1 MNFSLA
7 ARGTGIV
14 LILLVMVAGMTAAV
28 AIAGFNQ
35 HTMVKADPSVDID
48 TIDFGTIFPGMTAGD
63 SFIVSFTELPY
74 SPLDYTLTLDP
85 PDSGMNLIQYL
96 LVAKDGSEEDVLDEP
111 DPQAG
116 GTDTEAIGTV
126 TDPGD
131 LADKWLVT
139 LTLPDELPAGDYG
152 TRIKISYPETLEP
165 E

>member
-14 LILLVMVAGMTAAV
+14 LILLVMVAVMTAAV

-85 PDSGMNLIQYL
+85 PDSGFNLTGYL
-96 LVAKDGSEEDVLDEP
+96 LVAKDGSEGETET

-116 GTDTEAIGTV
+116 GADTTAIGTV